1 MSLIHLP
8 ANARYYMY
16 NKATNMK
23 CSFNGLTGIIRGEL
37 GYSPISGDLFIFFNK
52 RRDQVKVLCF
62 EGDGFAIFHKR
73 LEKGSFELPQASA
86 ETAEVLLT
94 MEQLQ
99 FILQGVVLSS
109 VRRRERYLHPI
120 CASAS

>member
-8 ANARYYMY
+8 AHARYYLY
-16 NKATNMK
+16 NKVANMK
-23 CSFNGLTGIIRGEL
+23 CSFNGLTNLVRGEL

-52 RRDQVKVLCF
+52 RRDQVKILCF

-73 LEKGSFELPQASA
+73 LERGSFELPQAPEGA
-86 ETAEVLLT
+86 NEILLT

-99 FILQGVVLSS
+99 FILQGVVLNS
-109 VRRRERYLHPI
+109 VRRRPRYLHPI